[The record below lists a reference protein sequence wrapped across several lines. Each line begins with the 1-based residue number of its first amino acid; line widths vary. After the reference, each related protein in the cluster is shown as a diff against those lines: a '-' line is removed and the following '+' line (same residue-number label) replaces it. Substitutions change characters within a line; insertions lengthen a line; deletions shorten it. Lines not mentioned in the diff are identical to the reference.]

1 MRALRQ
7 IAALA
12 QSALTMALS
21 NKTCLD
27 NLLARTESQLAHLST
42 VEALQTLSYP
52 DRISPLA
59 LLQPLL
65 FRSTFLFKG
74 FSTLIQ
80 YITYSFLVQCCP
92 PTRSLCCLKFCRFFE
107 KLPQKHDSVELHL
120 DATY

>member
-12 QSALTMALS
+12 QSALTMELS

-27 NLLARTESQLAHLST
+27 SLLARTESQLAHPST
-42 VEALQTLSYP
+42 VEALQTLSFP
-52 DRISPLA
+52 ERISPLA

-65 FRSTFLFKG
+65 FGSTFLFKG
-74 FSTLIQ
+74 ITTLIQ
-80 YITYSFLVQCCP
+80 CITYSLLAQYCP
-92 PTRSLCCLKFCRFFE
+92 PIMSLCCFKFCRFFE

-120 DATY
+120 VATY